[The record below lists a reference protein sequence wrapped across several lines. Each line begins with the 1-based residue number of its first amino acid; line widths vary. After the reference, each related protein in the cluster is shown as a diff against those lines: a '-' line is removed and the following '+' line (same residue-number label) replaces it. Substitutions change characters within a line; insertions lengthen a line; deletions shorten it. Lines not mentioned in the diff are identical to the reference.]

1 MINSL
6 YIIYTHNRPNILKL
20 CLETLLTNNETNPDR
35 ILIIDDGSQ
44 PSLKQDLFQ
53 FSLNN
58 TANLKTKTTIDF
70 LSLNKNLGYGN
81 TAELGMRMAIAY
93 DPKYVFFI
101 ESDYIFSKNGLDII
115 FDIFENN
122 EYGQNCLGFSGYDNP
137 DYYVEEKREKMFRE
151 VIVNDCGED
160 NLNRDIMF
168 KPFDIET
175 KFGKKQLELVS
186 NSCGTMYF
194 NWSKMKQI
202 REQMPVEFE
211 HWINHTTDKH
221 KEKRCLNDGM
231 MSHGISWLWTK
242 WAQKNNVDTN
252 KYAALL
258 NVKPSVSNHINGA
271 GINGYIVGEGQSF
284 VGSPSWNQ
292 NA

>member
-6 YIIYTHNRPNILKL
+6 YIIYTHNRPNILKQ
-20 CLETLLTNNETNPDR
+20 CLDTLFNNNDIKPDR
-35 ILIIDDGSQ
+35 VLIIDDGSQ
-44 PSLKQDLFQ
+44 PQLKEDLFQ
-53 FSLNN
+53 FSLTNSIN
-58 TANLKTKTTIDF
+58 SKDTAIDF

-81 TAELGMRMAIAY
+81 TAELGIRMAIAY

-101 ESDYIFSKNGLDII
+101 ESDYIFGKNGLDLI

-122 EYGQNCLGFSGYDNP
+122 EYGQNCLAFSGYDNP

-151 VIVNDCGED
+151 IIVNDCGED
-160 NLNRDIMF
+160 NLNRNIMF

-202 REQMPVEFE
+202 KEQMPIEFE
-211 HWINHTTDKH
+211 HWINRTTDKH
-221 KEKRCLNDGM
+221 KQKRYLNDGM
-231 MSHGISWLWTK
+231 MSHGVSWLWTK
-242 WAQKNNVDTN
+242 WAQKNNIDTN

-258 NVKPSVSNHINGA
+258 NVKPSVSNHVNGA

-284 VGSPSWNQ
+284 VSSPSWKND
-292 NA
+292 